1 MPPQTNPISVNAIA
15 TLWSLKVSISPL
27 LTFPG
32 SMQILTLP
40 SANSS
45 LAFIPKQLLCNGTIT
60 GWSGNFCRNGESANG
75 EKTADRP
82 ESV

>member
-32 SMQILTLP
+32 SIQILTLP

-45 LAFIPKQLLCNGTIT
+45 LAFIPKQLRLVIMAFTL
-60 GWSGNFCRNGESANG
+60 
-75 EKTADRP
+75 
-82 ESV
+82 